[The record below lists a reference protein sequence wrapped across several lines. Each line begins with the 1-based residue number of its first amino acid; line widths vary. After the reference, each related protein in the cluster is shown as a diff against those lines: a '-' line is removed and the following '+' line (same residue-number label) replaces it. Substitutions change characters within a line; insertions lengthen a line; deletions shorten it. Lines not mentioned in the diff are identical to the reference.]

1 MNNSATPSAVRR
13 HEPHNVA
20 LQDMRPYALGTELLD
35 DELLIVENL
44 ATLPADT
51 QAVQTSFFTIGYC
64 TAGKADFVLN
74 DRSFHVEP
82 GDLFLAFG
90 QQTFSE
96 IQFSPDFSAQAIF
109 QNLSFVQETL
119 MSMTQLWP
127 YLLSLMEQPVLSLD
141 ETEKAL
147 VVADYRALH
156 ARMLDHDHCFARE
169 VIKTC
174 LQSFYL
180 DLCQLLERRGSRR
193 DNFNTRTFNIFYRF
207 MQLLSRNFGE
217 QRSVNWYADQLQL
230 TPKYLSQLIKN
241 VSGRTVGQWVSV
253 LVVMEIK
260 NLLRNTDLSIKEI
273 STGLNFPSQSL
284 MGRYFKNYTG
294 LSPLDYRRR

>member
-1 MNNSATPSAVRR
+1 MNNSSTPSAVRR
-13 HEPHNVA
+13 HEPHSVA

-35 DELLIVENL
+35 DELLIVEDL
-44 ATLPADT
+44 AALPADT

-64 TAGKADFVLN
+64 TAGRADCVLN
-74 DRSFHVEP
+74 DRSFRVEA

-90 QQTFSE
+90 QQTFSD
-96 IQFSPDFSAQAIF
+96 IQFSPDFAGQAIF

-127 YLLSLMEQPVLSLD
+127 YLLSLMEQPVLSLN
-141 ETEKAL
+141 EAEKAL

-156 ARMLDHDHCFARE
+156 ARMLDHNHCFARE

-174 LQSFYL
+174 LQSFYF
-180 DLCQLLERRGSRR
+180 DVCQLLERRGSRR

-253 LVVMEIK
+253 RRS
-260 NLLRNTDLSIKEI
+260 NLPDFGFLHLEPRLRA
-273 STGLNFPSQSL
+273 G
-284 MGRYFKNYTG
+284 GRHFVAHTWFF
-294 LSPLDYRRR
+294 